1 MYFILM
7 IPQKKCPL
15 IYDAADQ
22 TWLYFSNPHE
32 VLCTSAINNVVPMLE
47 YINSQVNNH
56 SMCAAG
62 FLSYEASPAFDEAL
76 TVMVSGNFPLLW
88 FGLYASPERITLPI
102 LSTDTINSLPQFAM
116 PVSTLEYCSAI
127 ATIRE
132 CIAKGETYQVNYT
145 MRLTAQDVPNPW
157 QTFLRMTA
165 AQKAS
170 YGAYLE
176 TDDHAI
182 CCASPE
188 MLFEYRDGI
197 IASRPMKGTEP
208 RGLWSAQ
215 DIHQKRLLQKSSKN
229 RAENVMITDMV
240 RNDIGRVAINNTV
253 RVPELFTI
261 EQYPTVWQMTS
272 TVTAQTKASIPEIMK
287 AMFPAASITGAPKA
301 STMNIICGL
310 ETSPRHI
317 YTGSIGFILPEKAQF
332 NVAIRT
338 LLVNKH
344 TGAAEYGT
352 GGGITWPSDAEEEYA
367 ECRTKT
373 AVLFT
378 PPLPDFSLLETMLW
392 TPEDGVFLLR
402 QHIYRLLSSARYF
415 GFTLNGLIIR
425 NNLAD
430 TAGSLPPHAHRI
442 RLTVAADGVP
452 TITAVPFSPA
462 QPSATPI
469 GLSYASSP
477 VDMSNVLLYH
487 KTTQRSMYDKARAG
501 MNDNEDVI
509 LWNAQGHVTET
520 SRANIVIHSNGKL
533 YTPPVSSGL
542 LPGTLRAE
550 LIRKGVIHERI
561 ITRDDMQNAESIF
574 VINALRKWRTA
585 VLTNLHSDP
594 K

>member
-1 MYFILM
+1 M
-7 IPQKKCPL
+7 
-15 IYDAADQ
+15 YDASDQ

-32 VLCTSAINNVVPMLE
+32 VLSVAAINDVVPLLE
-47 YINSQVNNH
+47 YINVQVNDH

-62 FLSYEASPAFDEAL
+62 FLSYEAAPAFDEAL
-76 TVMVSGNFPLLW
+76 TVKESNSFPLVW
-88 FGLYASPERITLPI
+88 FGLYALPERITLPS
-102 LSTDTINSLPQFAM
+102 LSADTPYCLPKFAM
-116 PVSTLEYCSAI
+116 PVSTLEYYSAI
-127 ATIRE
+127 ASIRK
-132 CIAKGETYQVNYT
+132 CIARGETYQVNYT
-145 MRLTAQDVPNPW
+145 MRLRAQDVPNPW
-157 QTFLRMTA
+157 ETFLRMTA
-165 AQKAS
+165 AQKAC

-176 TDDHAI
+176 TDEHTI

-188 MLFEYRDGI
+188 MLFEYQKGI
-197 IASRPMKGTEP
+197 ITSRPMKGTAL
-208 RGLWSAQ
+208 RGLSSEQ
-215 DIHQKRLLQKSSKN
+215 DMHQKRLLKESSKN

-272 TVTAQTKASIPEIMK
+272 TITAQTKASIPDIMK
-287 AMFPAASITGAPKA
+287 AMFPGASITGAPKA

-310 ETSPRHI
+310 ETSPRHV
-317 YTGSIGFILPEKAQF
+317 YTGSIGFIMPKKTQF

-352 GGGITWPSDAEEEYA
+352 GGGITWPSDPEEEYA
-367 ECRTKT
+367 ECRSKT

-392 TPEDGVFLLR
+392 TPEEGFFIFR
-402 QHIYRLLSSARYF
+402 QHLYRLLSSARYF
-415 GFTLNGLIIR
+415 GFTLNGKTIR
-425 NNLAD
+425 NSLED
-430 TAGSLPPHAHRI
+430 TAGSLPQHPHRI
-442 RLTVAADGVP
+442 RLTVAADG
-452 TITAVPFSPA
+452 TYAITAEPFTPA
-462 QPSATPI
+462 QPGAKTV

-477 VDMSNVLLYH
+477 VDISNVFLYH
-487 KTTQRSMYDKARAG
+487 KTTQRRLYDEARAG

-509 LWNAQGHVTET
+509 LWNAQGQVTET
-520 SRANIVIHSNGKL
+520 CRANIVIHSNGKL

-550 LIRKGVIHERI
+550 LVRNGVIHERI
-561 ITRDDMQNAESIF
+561 ITRDDMQKAESIF